1 MTQDEVHAQIRRL
14 ASQRGGKLSMR
25 AFFSETGVSDQWL
38 RTQPWFAGWNDLMS
52 RLGIEPQQFS
62 NARIPL
68 GELAKSVAS
77 LSVELGKW
85 PTEDDIRRARRRD
98 PSFPGLDAIR
108 PFRRSGAL
116 AATVVAIAD
125 EQPALHAARS
135 YAEPHLVREPAEVDE
150 HTSARIQGYVYMIR
164 SGRRYK
170 IGKSTDP
177 SRRFREVKLELPE
190 EAHQIHAIPTDD
202 PAGIEAYWHRRF
214 AAKRVRSTEFFE
226 LSAEDVRAFRRRAYQ

>member
-1 MTQDEVHAQIRRL
+1 
-14 ASQRGGKLSMR
+14 
-25 AFFSETGVSDQWL
+25 
-38 RTQPWFAGWNDLMS
+38 MS

-68 GELAKSVAS
+68 AELAKSVAL

-98 PSFPGLDAIR
+98 PNFPGLDAIR
-108 PFRRSGAL
+108 PHRRSGAL
-116 AATVVAIAD
+116 AASIVAIAD

-135 YAEPHLVREPAEVDE
+135 HAERHLVDLPAATDA
-150 HTSARIQGYVYMIR
+150 HASARVQGYVYMIR
-164 SGRRYK
+164 SGRRFK

-202 PAGIEAYWHRRF
+202 PSGIEAYWHRRF
-214 AAKRVRSTEFFE
+214 AAKRVRNTEFFE
-226 LSAEDVRAFRRRAYQ
+226 LSVEDVAAFRRRAYQ